1 MDGIELDEKVGSD
14 LSDAAN
20 LVRKVVGRRDEDSDA
35 ESIVIILSGL
45 VIYLA
50 EIIKLYL
57 RLLGFWI

>member
-35 ESIVIILSGL
+35 ESIVIILSGK
-45 VIYLA
+45 
-50 EIIKLYL
+50 II
-57 RLLGFWI
+57 